1 MSRPESQTLPLSNAS
16 FRQIGGELVRRVE
29 TVLAALPDGSRWT
42 RMDWVFAVIVACL
55 ALGSTGF
62 VTATF
67 RVVTL
72 DPNYY
77 FQRSIAALAADPD
90 AATDPIETGAI
101 AATGEDGAMPV
112 PQVHRS
118 VALRPEDYEIVMLF
132 GEEVFLATPAEL
144 MRAKVGSVLPGLGA
158 MLSIDPATRSVRFER
173 AVLTALGD

>member
-1 MSRPESQTLPLSNAS
+1 MLRSDTPLSHAS
-16 FRQIGGELVRRVE
+16 FRQMGGEIVRRTE
-29 TVLAALPDGSRWT
+29 NLLAALPDGSRWT
-42 RMDWVFAVIVACL
+42 RMDWVFAGVVGVL

-62 VTATF
+62 FTTTF

-77 FQRSIAALAADPD
+77 FERSIAALAADPD

-101 AATGEDGAMPV
+101 AATGEDSAMPV

-132 GEEVFLATPAEL
+132 GEEVFLATPGEL

-158 MLSIDPATRSVRFER
+158 MLSIDPGARSVHFEH
-173 AVLTALGD
+173 AVLTSLGD